1 MAAERG
7 GTARLDRRDYLQL
20 AQAEMAGMGTPPCR
34 SVITED
40 VADLYRRS
48 ALFGHAYLGLRLSGK
63 DSSGLV
69 TSVSVLVAT

>member
-1 MAAERG
+1 MARVG
-7 GTARLDRRDYLQL
+7 K
-20 AQAEMAGMGTPPCR
+20 PPCR
-34 SVITED
+34 AVITED

-69 TSVSVLVAT
+69 TSVSVLVATWL